1 MTMEEFKQ
9 KAQEARKKK
18 ITHEQLQE
26 WGKKSVQV
34 RLLGM
39 DEEEKKEYFSKISK
53 GIKVKK

>member
-1 MTMEEFKQ
+1 MNDMTMEEFKQ

-34 RLLGM
+34 STFRNGRRGKKRILL
-39 DEEEKKEYFSKISK
+39 
-53 GIKVKK
+53 